1 MPDVPEFYVDQFRM
15 NVNPYGTA
23 ITFGLSSPHP
33 TTGQP
38 QVQDTVLLRMSL
50 EHMKIMS
57 VMGFRRTLRLRWLRP
72 MSRNRLNGTIL
83 ELGEGHDDA
92 KEASVRR
99 HAPSGPS

>member
-50 EHMKIMS
+50 EHMKIMAIILKKNLKAYEEQTQATINIPRAILNQ
-57 VMGFRRTLRLRWLRP
+57 MGLSQEDW
-72 MSRNRLNGTIL
+72 
-83 ELGEGHDDA
+83 
-92 KEASVRR
+92 
-99 HAPSGPS
+99 